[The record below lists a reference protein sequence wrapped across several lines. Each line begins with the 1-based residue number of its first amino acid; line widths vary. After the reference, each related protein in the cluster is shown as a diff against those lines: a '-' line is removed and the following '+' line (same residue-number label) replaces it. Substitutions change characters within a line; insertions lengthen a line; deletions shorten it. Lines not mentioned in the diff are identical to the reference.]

1 LFRGRRQAPPLL
13 LPSLDRLAE
22 LIERVVELL
31 DEVTLAPEQ
40 KPREAP
46 GPAAEVAVDGW
57 IAFVSSPDGYRVLPQ
72 HGASPA
78 CGATIELE
86 RDRFRV
92 VRLGRSPLPGD
103 RRRCAF
109 LEREEPRSPERT
121 IDR

>member
-1 LFRGRRQAPPLL
+1 LFRGRRQQPPLL

-31 DEVTLAPEQ
+31 DEVTLAPAQ
-40 KPREAP
+40 KPGESP
-46 GPAAEVAVDGW
+46 GPATEVAVDGW

-72 HGASPA
+72 DGASPA
-78 CGATIELE
+78 CDATIELE

-92 VRLGRSPLPGD
+92 VRLGPSPLPGD
-103 RRRCAF
+103 RRCCAF
-109 LEREEPRSPERT
+109 LERQEPPSPERT